1 MFFIKSLEIDIC
13 IYKVG
18 KVKEIYLFFIFMM
31 KKISKLIFTLMVIC
45 ISIGSVFARV
55 TVEVNSETFDL

>member
-31 KKISKLIFTLMVIC
+31 KKISKLIFTLMVSC
-45 ISIGSVFARV
+45 ILIGSVFADV
-55 TVEVNSETFDL
+55 DVDTKTFDL